1 MKVKDILNNE
11 QFTLINQGDL
21 ERNIDS
27 VYCCDMLS
35 IVMSRAP
42 SDCAWVT
49 VMGNVNAVAVSVL
62 ADMSVIIIADNAAP
76 DEAMLQKATTE
87 KINVLKTTLPIFE
100 AATLINGKLKQE

>member
-11 QFTLINQGDL
+11 QLTLVNEGDL
-21 ERNIDS
+21 ERVINS

-35 IVMSRAP
+35 VVMSRAP

-62 ADMSVIIIADNAAP
+62 TDMSVIIIADNAVP
-76 DEAMLQKATTE
+76 DEAMLQKAKSE
-87 KINVLKTTLPIFE
+87 NINVFKTSLPVFE
-100 AATLINGKLKQE
+100 TASLINSGLKQN